1 MFLLGLKERKRQEV
15 RIISAGCKQ
24 MDRRM
29 GRRGG
34 EGVVMMEEEMFM
46 LVLLLEDS
54 GVCFN
59 QGV

>member
-1 MFLLGLKERKRQEV
+1 
-15 RIISAGCKQ
+15 